1 MLGLKFGFTR
11 DISQAAKGRAGWKR
25 SAQQSVL
32 ATSVATAMVLSSVA
46 LGGCE
51 SEGPDVGQAAAPSKA
66 KNMRRV
72 MGSDVSNLELSK
84 RVALLEDLLD
94 GKESANTINARF
106 EKDLKGLQG
115 EERDARLKAL
125 QAAFNALPEQVKN
138 GKGMPAGPERDMI
151 MARLYYTE
159 RRFIEAAKLLST
171 ILDQRPD
178 FPEARNLLARS
189 FFFLGNHDR
198 TIQELEYRLQELEKL
213 KGKRPLTETERIEEV
228 DAHFLIGAAVLESP
242 GTSRKNL
249 EKGKV
254 AWETYLRLAPRS
266 PSIDRVREGLEEIR
280 AGLRGEGRL
289 ARGEVVR
296 AASAMGGG
304 QNVMGG
310 QQSFG
315 GGGGPGGPAP
325 KEPRYEKA
333 LPKDATPFQVA
344 EAKALDALLM
354 RNPVAAEKYLRDA
367 EQLKPGQPSIQV
379 GMARVLVL
387 TGQIPEALKMYGE
400 IIKRTPNY
408 MPAWHYNGMAHLMS
422 NDPKQAAESWMYILK
437 NDPEYAKANALDR
450 RIQVAQRMA
459 AGQ

>member
-1 MLGLKFGFTR
+1 MFGLKLDSKTTAPR
-11 DISQAAKGRAGWKR
+11 HALLVAALA
-25 SAQQSVL
+25 SATVF
-32 ATSVATAMVLSSVA
+32 
-46 LGGCE
+46 GGCTT
-51 SEGPDVGQAAAPSKA
+51 EGPDVGQAAAPSKA

-72 MGSDVSNLELSK
+72 MGSDVSNLELNK
-84 RVALLEDLLD
+84 RVELLQDLLD
-94 GKESANTINARF
+94 GKIGANSINARF
-106 EKDLKGLQG
+106 EKDVKGLQG
-115 EERDARLKAL
+115 EEREARIKAL
-125 QAAFNALPEQVKN
+125 QAAFNALPESVKN
-138 GKGMPAGPERDMI
+138 GQGMAKGPERDMI

-171 ILDQRPD
+171 ILDERAD
-178 FPEARNLLARS
+178 FPEARNLFARR

-198 TIQELEYRLQELEKL
+198 TIQELEYRLEELKSL

-249 EKGKV
+249 EKGRV

-310 QQSFG
+310 QRSFG
-315 GGGGPGGPAP
+315 GGGAPGPGP
-325 KEPRYEKA
+325 KEPRFEKA
-333 LPKDATPFQVA
+333 LPKGATPFQIS
-344 EAKALDALLM
+344 EARALDSLLM
-354 RNPVAAEKYLRDA
+354 RNPVAAEKHLRDA

-400 IIKRTPNY
+400 IIKRTPDY

-422 NDPKQAAESWMYILK
+422 NDPKRAAESWMHIMK
-437 NDPEYAKANALDR
+437 TNPEYAKANALDR